1 MPSTGSTRTARPLA
15 NRRILVTDGEGKP
28 ALAALRSLARAGAV
42 VDVLAQTPWAVS
54 FASRYCAEQIV
65 TAPEDD
71 AQAWVECVAKV
82 VRERGYDAMLLC
94 GDAAA
99 AHVSEH
105 RELFEPHVK
114 VLLPSKES
122 VRTALN
128 KASTLKL
135 ARQLGV
141 PVPLTAFP
149 ADSSELERVAAGL
162 EYPVVVKGT
171 QGSGSSRVRYAAS
184 PQELVQRHREIAQMI
199 PDGEPPLVQEQVR
212 GEGVAYAGLFR
223 DGVALAGFMWRRLK
237 EFPASGGPSAVAQS
251 IVDRD
256 LAGHAQKLLGA
267 LSWTGVAMVEFKRD
281 HRDGTPRLMEINPRL
296 WGSVELT
303 MRCGLDLPRLYAQ
316 ACLGQFPGDPG
327 YECGRRMSFLF
338 PNALLL
344 ASASIADGARL
355 LADMV
360 LPRSSFDVCLDDLRT
375 LPRQLSATFNRLRE
389 AVGQTPAAVVP

>member
-1 MPSTGSTRTARPLA
+1 M
-15 NRRILVTDGEGKP
+15 TDGEGKP

-65 TAPEDD
+65 TAPEDN
-71 AQAWVECVAKV
+71 ALEWVECVAKV
-82 VRERGYDAMLLC
+82 VHERAYDAMLLC

-99 AHVSEH
+99 EHVSEH
-105 RELFEPHVK
+105 RELFQPHVK
-114 VLLPSKES
+114 VLLPSKQA

-128 KASTLKL
+128 KASTLTL
-135 ARQLGV
+135 ARQLGI
-141 PVPLTAFP
+141 PIPQTACP
-149 ADSSELERVAAGL
+149 ADTVELERIAEGL

-184 PQELVQRHREIAQMI
+184 PHELVQHYREIAAMI
-199 PDGEPPLVQEQVR
+199 PRGDPPLVQELVR

-223 DGVALAGFMWRRLK
+223 DGVALASFMWRRVK
-237 EFPASGGPSAVAQS
+237 EYPASGGPSAVAQS
-251 IVDRD
+251 IADAE
-256 LAGHAQKLLGA
+256 LAAHAQKLLGA
-267 LSWTGVAMVEFKRD
+267 LNWTGLAMVEFKRD

-303 MRCGLDLPRLYAQ
+303 MRCGLDLPHLYAE
-316 ACLGQFPGDPG
+316 ACLGRFPNNPG

-344 ASASIADGARL
+344 ASASAADGARL
-355 LADMV
+355 LADLV
-360 LPRSSFDVCLDDLRT
+360 LPRSSFDVCLDDLHT
-375 LPRQLSATFNRLRE
+375 LPRQLSATLNRFRE
-389 AVGQTPAAVVP
+389 GLGKAPTVVAP